1 MFGSIT
7 KSGIIGGIATG
18 IGGLA
23 DSATRSIQADMSKAS
38 QAYGN
43 TMRKISTAQ
52 NLNAVTQ
59 NTIAVEDKA
68 RRLEGVLQQQSIKDS
83 AAAEVNAA
91 AAGVAGG
98 SVQQTLLGLRRS
110 ALNAQNAR
118 MRNLVSSQFS
128 ADKQKSNIRLAGI
141 LGQDI
146 SVIQRPSVASSLLG
160 LGATL
165 LDKYDNNQPK
175 GSRAVDGARL
185 W

>member
-1 MFGSIT
+1 MSYFGLMAEVV
-7 KSGIIGGIATG
+7 GGVAAT
-18 IGGLA
+18 
-23 DSATRSIQADMSKAS
+23 STRKIQADMNAAS

-43 TMRKISTAQ
+43 TMRKISTSQ

-118 MRNLVSSQFS
+118 MRNLVSAQFS

-141 LGQDI
+141 MGEDI
-146 SVIQRPSVASSLLG
+146 SVLQRPSVASSLLG

-165 LDKYDNNQPK
+165 IDKYDNNQPK
-175 GSRAVDGARL
+175 GSRSVDGARL

>member
-1 MFGSIT
+1 MFGL
-7 KSGIIGGIATG
+7 IASAV
-18 IGGLA
+18 GGLA

-68 RRLEGVLQQQSIKDS
+68 RRLEGVLQQQSIKDTAS
-83 AAAEVNAA
+83 AEVNAA

-118 MRNLVSSQFS
+118 MRNVISAQVSSS
-128 ADKQKSNIRLAGI
+128 KQKSNIRLAGI
-141 LGQDI
+141 MGEDI
-146 SVIQRPSVASSLLG
+146 SVIQRPSAAASLLG
-160 LGATL
+160 LGASL

-175 GSRAVDGARL
+175 GSRAIDGARL

>member
-1 MFGSIT
+1 MSYFGLMAEVV
-7 KSGIIGGIATG
+7 GGVAAT
-18 IGGLA
+18 
-23 DSATRSIQADMSKAS
+23 STRKIQADMNAAS

-43 TMRKISTAQ
+43 TMRKISTSQ

-118 MRNLVSSQFS
+118 MRNLVSAQFS

-141 LGQDI
+141 MGEDI
-146 SVIQRPSVASSLLG
+146 SVLQRPSVASSLLG

-175 GSRAVDGARL
+175 GSRSVDGARL

>member
-1 MFGSIT
+1 MSYFGLMAEVV
-7 KSGIIGGIATG
+7 GGVA
-18 IGGLA
+18 A
-23 DSATRSIQADMSKAS
+23 ASTRKIQADMNAAS

-43 TMRKISTAQ
+43 TMRKISTSQ

-118 MRNLVSSQFS
+118 MRNLVSAQFS

-141 LGQDI
+141 MGEDI
-146 SVIQRPSVASSLLG
+146 SVLQRPSVASSLLG

-165 LDKYDNNQPK
+165 IDKYDNNQPK
-175 GSRAVDGARL
+175 GSRSVDGARL

>member
-1 MFGSIT
+1 MSYFGLMAEVV
-7 KSGIIGGIATG
+7 GGVA
-18 IGGLA
+18 A
-23 DSATRSIQADMSKAS
+23 ASTRKIQADMNAAS

-43 TMRKISTAQ
+43 TMRKISTSQ

-118 MRNLVSSQFS
+118 MRNLVSAQFS

-141 LGQDI
+141 MGEDI
-146 SVIQRPSVASSLLG
+146 SVLQRPSVASSLLG

-175 GSRAVDGARL
+175 GSRSVDGARL

>member
-1 MFGSIT
+1 MSYFGLMAEVV
-7 KSGIIGGIATG
+7 GGVAAT
-18 IGGLA
+18 
-23 DSATRSIQADMSKAS
+23 STRKIQADMNAAS

-43 TMRKISTAQ
+43 TMRKISTSQ

-118 MRNLVSSQFS
+118 MRNLVSAQFS

-141 LGQDI
+141 MGEDI
-146 SVIQRPSVASSLLG
+146 SVLQRPSVASSLLG

-165 LDKYDNNQPK
+165 IDKYDNNQPK

-185 W
+185 WT

>member
-1 MFGSIT
+1 MSYFGLMAEVV
-7 KSGIIGGIATG
+7 GGVA
-18 IGGLA
+18 A
-23 DSATRSIQADMSKAS
+23 ASTRKIQADMNAAS

-43 TMRKISTAQ
+43 TMRKISTSQ

-118 MRNLVSSQFS
+118 MRNLVSAQFS

-141 LGQDI
+141 MGEDI
-146 SVIQRPSVASSLLG
+146 SVLQRPSVASSLLG

-165 LDKYDNNQPK
+165 IDKYDNNQPK

>member
-1 MFGSIT
+1 MSYFGLMAEVV
-7 KSGIIGGIATG
+7 GGVA
-18 IGGLA
+18 A
-23 DSATRSIQADMSKAS
+23 ASTRKIQADMNAAS

-43 TMRKISTAQ
+43 TMRKISTSQ

-118 MRNLVSSQFS
+118 MRNLVSAQFS

-141 LGQDI
+141 MGEDI
-146 SVIQRPSVASSLLG
+146 SVLQRPSVASSLLG

-165 LDKYDNNQPK
+165 IDKYDNNQPK

-185 W
+185 WT

>member
-1 MFGSIT
+1 MALNPSVL
-7 KSGIIGGIATG
+7 SMGISAISAIGEHQ
-18 IGGLA
+18 
-23 DSATRSIQADMSKAS
+23 TRNIQADMNAAS

-43 TMRKISTAQ
+43 TMRKISTSQ

-118 MRNLVSSQFS
+118 MRNLVSAQFS

-141 LGQDI
+141 MGEDI
-146 SVIQRPSVASSLLG
+146 SVLQRPSVASSLLG

-175 GSRAVDGARL
+175 GSRSVDGARL